1 MHESQLYTNYC
12 LTEMVRTL
20 TISEHTHVP
29 KFAITG
35 QLHKTSKIPTQE
47 EDNCYKVATASL
59 WKFRSLSILCLPL
72 QEEDRCLSRFLA
84 VTKPSPQ
91 R

>member
-35 QLHKTSKIPTQE
+35 QLFKTSRNLNT
-47 EDNCYKVATASL
+47 
-59 WKFRSLSILCLPL
+59 R
-72 QEEDRCLSRFLA
+72 RR
-84 VTKPSPQ
+84 
-91 R
+91 